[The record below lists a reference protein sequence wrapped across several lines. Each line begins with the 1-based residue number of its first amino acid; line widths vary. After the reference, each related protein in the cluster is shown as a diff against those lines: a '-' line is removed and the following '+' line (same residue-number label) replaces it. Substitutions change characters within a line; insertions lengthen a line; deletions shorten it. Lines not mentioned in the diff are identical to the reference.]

1 MISFYS
7 IQIYKLDLKHWAFS
21 NTQLR
26 AMIKAVYLCSYFSI
40 LHPIVC
46 SILFCQDFKMYF
58 ATCVLIRQKMLR
70 NESCIWKKKGSSL
83 PFPYFSKLPYR
94 IFFLAGCF
102 HFGNHLFIQSHRT
115 PFGRF
120 LRVWY
125 CSTHPKR
132 NGFIS
137 RAKVRSWEFTIN
149 EHSYIIP

>member
-7 IQIYKLDLKHWAFS
+7 IQIYKLNLKHWAFS

-58 ATCVLIRQKMLR
+58 TACVLIRQKMLR

-94 IFFLAGCF
+94 IFFWPVTFILEIIFLFSLTELLLADF
-102 HFGNHLFIQSHRT
+102 
-115 PFGRF
+115 
-120 LRVWY
+120 
-125 CSTHPKR
+125 
-132 NGFIS
+132 
-137 RAKVRSWEFTIN
+137 WE
-149 EHSYIIP
+149 SGAVPLIPRGMDSSAGQRWGAGSSQ